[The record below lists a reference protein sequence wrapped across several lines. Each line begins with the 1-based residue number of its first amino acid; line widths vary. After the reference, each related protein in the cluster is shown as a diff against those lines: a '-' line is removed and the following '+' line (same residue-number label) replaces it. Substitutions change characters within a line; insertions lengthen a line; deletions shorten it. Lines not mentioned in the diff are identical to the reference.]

1 MSWKRICAS
10 SDVPENT
17 VKKFAVDNFNVIV
30 VKSGEEFRVYPPM
43 CPHMEESLDE
53 TAIIEGQ
60 TLTCSKH
67 LWGWDVLTG
76 QMQGL
81 AEKDLLSYEAKCENG
96 DVMANIKAELLY
108 EYGEEDD
115 DDGDDFFD

>member
-17 VKKFAVDNFNVIV
+17 VKKFAVDDFNVIV

-81 AEKDLLSYEAKCENG
+81 AERDLLSYEAKCEDG
-96 DVMANIKAELLY
+96 DVMANIEAELLY

-115 DDGDDFFD
+115 DNDDDFFD